1 MKKTLLVAA
10 TMLICGAISAQ
21 TFVST
26 EVSNKNVILEEY
38 TGINCGYCPSGH
50 QIANGIVADNPGRVW
65 TINIHQGSFSAN
77 TYTTQWGNALAGQ
90 TGLTGY
96 PSGTV
101 NRHVFSGS
109 STALDRSSWA
119 TATSQ
124 ILAQQSPV
132 NVAARGSLNFQTR
145 ELVIEVEAYYTANSN
160 ATTNKLNVAILQN
173 NIIGPQSGAASNP
186 DQVVGS
192 NYRHMHML
200 RDLVTGQWGVDID
213 TTTQGTFVS
222 RTFTYTVPQTISNVE
237 MVLEDLEVV
246 VFIAE
251 GQQEILTGAEAE
263 IQFIGATPRIADL
276 KMNPSMGCGITF
288 DSELTLKNLSEETL
302 TSATLTYTIDGATN
316 TYDWTGSLAPMEN
329 QTITL
334 PTLDNNYESGSTYTL
349 TVSMTSINGESFTSE
364 TLSATSSK
372 TVYDVAGP
380 FEFILATDKYASETS
395 FRFLNEAGEVVF
407 SKGPFTDANSVIV
420 RRYEIDPAQAG
431 CYILE
436 VKDSYGDGINNGYG
450 AGYFQINDAS
460 GEQVFRNNGKFND
473 IARYFLNVTT
483 NGTGTL
489 GIEEA
494 ANSNITLYPN
504 PVVDMLNIESDSEIR
519 YVEIFD
525 ISGRMVLRAEGN
537 DTRISTQSL
546 TSGVYAVRVVTEND
560 VLVQKIVK
568 E

>member
-1 MKKTLLVAA
+1 MKKTLLFAA
-10 TMLICGAISAQ
+10 TMLICGALSAQ

-26 EVSNKNVILEEY
+26 EASNKNVVLEEY

-50 QIANGIVADNPGRVW
+50 QIANQIAADNPGRVCV
-65 TINIHQGSFSAN
+65 INIHQGSFASN

-101 NRHVFSGS
+101 NRHVFSGT
-109 STALDRSSWA
+109 STALTRGSW
-119 TATSQ
+119 SQ
-124 ILAQQSPV
+124 ASNIILQQPSPV
-132 NVAARGSLNFQTR
+132 NVAARGTLNFQTR
-145 ELVIEVEAYYTANSN
+145 ELVVEVEAYYTANSA

-173 NIIGPQSGAASNP
+173 NIIGPQSGASSNP
-186 DQVVGS
+186 DQVVGA

-200 RDLVTGQWGVDID
+200 RDLVTGQWGETIE

-222 RTFTYTVPQTISNVE
+222 RTYTYSVPQTISNE
-237 MVLEDLEVV
+237 AMVLEDLEVV

-251 GQQEILTGAEAE
+251 GQQEILTGTKAQ
-263 IQFIGATPRIADL
+263 ISFVGAAPRIADL
-276 KMNPSMGCGITF
+276 KMTPSMDCGITF
-288 DSELTLKNLSEETL
+288 DSEFTLKNLSSNTI
-302 TSATLTYTIDGATN
+302 TAATFTYTIDGETN
-316 TYDWTGSLAPMEN
+316 THNWTGSLDPMQN
-329 QTITL
+329 QTIEL
-334 PTLDNNYESGSTYTL
+334 PTLDNSYESGSTYTL
-349 TVSMTSINGESFTSE
+349 TVAMTSVNNEPITSE
-364 TLSATSSK
+364 TLSTSTEK

-380 FEFILATDKYASETS
+380 FEFILATDKYGSETS
-395 FRFLNEAGEVVF
+395 FRILNESGEVVF
-407 SKGPFTDANSVIV
+407 SKGPFTDANTVVV
-420 RRYEIDPAQAG
+420 RRFEIDPAQAG

-436 VKDSYGDGINNGYG
+436 VLDSYGDGINNGYG
-450 AGYFQINDAS
+450 AGYFQINDAN
-460 GEQVFRNNGKFND
+460 GQQVFRNNGKFND
-473 IARYFLNVTT
+473 VARYFLNITT

-494 ANSNITLYPN
+494 LSSNIAIYPN